1 MAEHKNH
8 EHDKSTTASGNSD
21 IKKGYGA
28 AYGSS
33 TAGMQVTGNYIQHP
47 GTVVPILS
55 EQLSSFPTYLKQEN
69 PKSMEMG
76 MFPHLMQSPQYVG
89 QMQQGIMH
97 NHMYGNPPPSAPL
110 PTRTYHLPAP
120 EFKYQNIFPGIK
132 LHDGY
137 IGFSGNQASPSS
149 STKLYSHPASGA
161 VCYPASQMLGD
172 ASTQMGASSHHASV
186 ACPLQTFMPGINL
199 RIIKLH

>member
-1 MAEHKNH
+1 LKKQTAAMAERKNR
-8 EHDKSTTASGNSD
+8 EHDKNTASGNSD
-21 IKKGYGA
+21 IKKGHGA

-55 EQLSSFPTYLKQEN
+55 EQLSSFPTYLKREN

-76 MFPHLMQSPQYVG
+76 MFPHLMQYPQNVR
-89 QMQQGIMH
+89 QMQQGIMD
-97 NHMYGNPPPSAPL
+97 NHMHGNLPPSAPL

-120 EFKYQNIFPGIK
+120 ELKYPNICPGIK

-137 IGFSGNQASPSS
+137 IGFSGNQATPN
-149 STKLYSHPASGA
+149 STKLYS
-161 VCYPASQMLGD
+161 YPASQMLGD

-186 ACPLQTFMPGINL
+186 ARPLQTFMPGIY
-199 RIIKLH
+199 